1 MQMVKKTV
9 IALVL
14 LWFAL
19 LLFMPKIQL
28 YYLLEHNLAKREIK
42 LNESRISESPFG
54 LRVTGMQVYFK
65 GIPIAK
71 IEKTEAV
78 TLLFYNRIST
88 AQITLDALLK
98 EKFPASIEKLVF
110 QYSLIDPLHI
120 HISGSGSFGTLEG
133 NYDLRAHKLHIDIA
147 AGKDIGMIGQW
158 LKRGEKG
165 YYYETSF

>member
-28 YYLLEHNLAKREIK
+28 YYLLEQNLAKQEIK
-42 LNESRISESPFG
+42 LNESKISENPFG
-54 LRVTGMQVYFK
+54 LTVTDMQVYFK
-65 GIPIAK
+65 GIPVAK
-71 IEKTEAV
+71 IEKTEMV
-78 TLLFYNRIST
+78 TLLLYNRIT
-88 AQITLDALLK
+88 ATHITLDALLK
-98 EKFPASIEKLVF
+98 EKFPASIEKLVL
-110 QYSLIDPLHI
+110 QYSVIDPLHV

-133 NYDLRAHKLHIDIA
+133 NYDLRAHKVHIDIA
-147 AGKDIGMIGQW
+147 AGKDIGMIQQW
-158 LKRGEKG
+158 LKKGEKG